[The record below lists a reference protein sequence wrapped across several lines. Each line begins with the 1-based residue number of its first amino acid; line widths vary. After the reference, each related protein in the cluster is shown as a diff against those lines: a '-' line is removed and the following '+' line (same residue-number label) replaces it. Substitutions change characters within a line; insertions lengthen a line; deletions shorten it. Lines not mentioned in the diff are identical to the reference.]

1 MWLKLNADTVFL
13 VPENASG
20 TGISWKKYRHFLNI
34 GIWGI
39 ETSFRDIKYA
49 AGMLFFHSRKKQL
62 LLQEIYAKLI
72 LYNFSEAVTGGIVVQ
87 KRKGNMQY
95 SINFTIAVSL
105 CVEFIRRSSNG
116 ADLFELDDLIS
127 RHLVPV
133 RPGRSSPRY
142 IRARTA
148 TSFLY
153 R

>member
-1 MWLKLNADTVFL
+1 
-13 VPENASG
+13 
-20 TGISWKKYRHFLNI
+20 
-34 GIWGI
+34 
-39 ETSFRDIKYA
+39 
-49 AGMLFFHSRKKQL
+49 
-62 LLQEIYAKLI
+62 
-72 LYNFSEAVTGGIVVQ
+72 
-87 KRKGNMQY
+87 MQY

-116 ADLFELDDLIS
+116 ADLIELDDLIS